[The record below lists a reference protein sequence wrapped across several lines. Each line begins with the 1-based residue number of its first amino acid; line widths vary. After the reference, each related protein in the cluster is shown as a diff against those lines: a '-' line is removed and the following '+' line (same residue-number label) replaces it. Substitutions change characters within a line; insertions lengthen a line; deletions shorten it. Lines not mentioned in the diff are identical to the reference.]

1 MEIIF
6 VRTTKENLLY
16 REKDDVKMKSW
27 LCKWPVK

>member
-16 REKDDVKMKSW
+16 REKNDVKMNRGCVNG
-27 LCKWPVK
+27 L